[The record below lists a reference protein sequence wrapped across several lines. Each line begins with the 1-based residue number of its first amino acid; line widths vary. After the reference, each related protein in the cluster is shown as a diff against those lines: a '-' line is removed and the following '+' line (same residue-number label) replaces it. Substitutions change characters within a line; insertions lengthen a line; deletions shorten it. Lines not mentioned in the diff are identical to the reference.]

1 MRDTAE
7 QLLDVMFTKEKAKSF
22 SLFST
27 AMDRHEL
34 DLKKISGAL
43 SIQNYDLESLPIFFI
58 LDCQSWD

>member
-1 MRDTAE
+1 VRDTAE

-22 SLFST
+22 SQFST

-43 SIQNYDLESLPIFFI
+43 SIQNYDLERFPIFFI
-58 LDCQSWD
+58 LYCQSWD